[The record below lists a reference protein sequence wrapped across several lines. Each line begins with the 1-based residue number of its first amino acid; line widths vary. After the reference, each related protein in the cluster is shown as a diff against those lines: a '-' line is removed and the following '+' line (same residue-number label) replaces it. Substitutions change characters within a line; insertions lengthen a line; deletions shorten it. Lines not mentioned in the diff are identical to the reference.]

1 MATNGR
7 KRYFNIEQ
15 TYVLLDDAESGNLIN
30 DSDTDFI
37 AEEEITQVA
46 STQDTSLTTPEA
58 NLHVAQSDNQAK
70 KKEKNKK
77 EELWEWTKKIKMTR
91 QEECHLVPEVKSNLN
106 ETVSPIE
113 IFSLVTGLE
122 ELLELIVE
130 QSNLYAHQNGRNFTV
145 TKEELK
151 AFLGI
156 NFVMAI
162 NKLPTI
168 AEYWR
173 VDNLIGNDGIQ
184 NTMIRNR
191 FCEILQNL
199 HFADNRKD
207 DKTNKAFKMRPVIDH
222 LNPKFSRVLSN
233 DSEQKID
240 KHKFKGKSG
249 MKQHIKSKV
258 IK

>member
-1 MATNGR
+1 MPE
-7 KRYFNIEQ
+7 IQ
-15 TYVLLDDAESGNLIN
+15 T
-30 DSDTDFI
+30 
-37 AEEEITQVA
+37 
-46 STQDTSLTTPEA
+46 
-58 NLHVAQSDNQAK
+58 
-70 KKEKNKK
+70 
-77 EELWEWTKKIKMTR
+77 
-91 QEECHLVPEVKSNLN
+91 NLN

-130 QSNLYAHQNGRNFTV
+130 RSNLYDHQNGRNFTV

-151 AFLGI
+151 VFLAI

-184 NTMIRNR
+184 NTMIQNH
-191 FCEILQNL
+191 FCEILRNL

-207 DKTNKAFKMRPVIDH
+207 DKTDKAFKMRPVIDH
-222 LNPKFSRVLSN
+222 LNSKFSKVLSN
-233 DSEQKID
+233 DRAQSID
-240 KHKFKGKSG
+240 EHMVKFKDRSG
-249 MKQHIKSKV
+249 MKHKIKTNKMGF
-258 IK
+258 